1 MSTIETSGKTM
12 KGLAALQAKSLELH
26 GAYFSTV
33 GKHLAED
40 FAEIAEIGRTYLTTL
55 AKADSFSAAF
65 KIGNDFEDSAR
76 ERLKDIVEVNATA
89 LKVLGDE
96 LTSLY
101 KLTPAGDDSVKAAVV
116 KTAVVKTAPSE
127 AKA

>member
-1 MSTIETSGKTM
+1 MSTSEASSKTIED
-12 KGLAALQAKSLELH
+12 LAALQAKSFELH
-26 GAYFSTV
+26 AAYFSTV

-40 FAEIAEIGRTYLTTL
+40 YAEIAEIGRNCLEAL

-65 KIGNDFEDSAR
+65 KIGVDFEDSAR

-89 LKVLGDE
+89 LKVLGEE

-101 KLTPAGDDSVKAAVV
+101 KLTPAGEDSVKAAVA
-116 KTAVVKTAPSE
+116 KKAP
-127 AKA
+127 AKAKAAATA